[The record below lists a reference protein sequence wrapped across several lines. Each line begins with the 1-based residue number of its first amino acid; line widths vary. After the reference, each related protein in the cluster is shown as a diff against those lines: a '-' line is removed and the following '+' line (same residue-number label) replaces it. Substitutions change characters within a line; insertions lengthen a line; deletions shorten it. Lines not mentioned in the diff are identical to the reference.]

1 MLKYKKLHEDAKAPI
16 RGSQFAS
23 GFDLSSIE
31 DADIPPG
38 KSAILGTGL
47 AMEIKNGCVGLIWP
61 RSKLGAKK
69 QIQVLAG
76 VVDSDYRGEVM
87 IALLNSGDKTLEVRK
102 GDKIAQML
110 IQVSFIGVSIECD
123 QLSNAERGS
132 KGINCDE
139 MRIR

>member
-47 AMEIKNGCVGLIWP
+47 AMEIKSGCVGLIWP

-102 GDKIAQML
+102 GDKIAQMI
-110 IQVSFIGVSIECD
+110 IQVSFAGVAIECD
-123 QLSNAERGS
+123 QLSDAERGS